1 MLTEICAYLK
11 NYFEYEKYIG
21 NVVVNSGTITVDGKS
36 IALEEG
42 QYFALFRDRFA
53 IGVFKQG
60 DTLKDRTFHGAVWLM
75 DVPDAILDADKFA
88 KEWMEKNGSAGS
100 EANSAF
106 TSESYKGYSYS
117 KGTNSKGKAGTSI
130 FDNAQ
135 FAAMLNPY
143 RKLP

>member
-36 IALEEG
+36 IALGEG

-75 DVPDAILDADKFA
+75 DVPEGVIQADTWA
-88 KEWMEKNGSAGS
+88 KAWMQKNGGADSDN
-100 EANSAF
+100 NSAF
-106 TSESYKGYSYS
+106 TSESFGGYSYS
-117 KGTNSKGKAGTSI
+117 KGSNSKGKVGASI

-135 FAAMLNPY
+135 FAAMLSPY
-143 RKLP
+143 RKIK

>member
-11 NYFEYEKYIG
+11 NYFEYEKHIG
-21 NVVVNSGTITVDGKS
+21 DIVVNSNTITCNGET

-42 QYFALFRDRFA
+42 QYFALFRDRNP

-75 DVPDAILDADKFA
+75 DLPEGVIKADAWAEAWMLSNGGAD
-88 KEWMEKNGSAGS
+88 S
-100 EANSAF
+100 EANSAYQ
-106 TSESYKGYSYS
+106 SESFGGYSYS
-117 KGTNSKGKAGTSI
+117 KGSNSSGKVGASI

-135 FAAMLNPY
+135 FAAMLSPY
-143 RKLP
+143 RKIR

>member
-36 IALEEG
+36 IALGEG

-75 DVPDAILDADKFA
+75 DVPEAVVKADTWA
-88 KEWMEKNGSAGS
+88 ETWMQKNGGADS
-100 EANSAF
+100 ENNSAF
-106 TSESYKGYSYS
+106 QSESFGGYSYN
-117 KGTNSKGKAGTSI
+117 KGSNSNGKAGASI

-135 FAAMLNPY
+135 FAAMLSPY
-143 RKLP
+143 RKIR